1 MNNNLW
7 ENIKYLLV
15 IVLLIVVMIFTITA
29 RFDRKQTIEFNCDC
43 IEKATEIIDKKLTTF
58 IEMYVEQ
65 LDEDLSDNG
74 EDDTPYSN
82 ITEQNARL
90 DQTVT
95 NYQPQNFEICEAVP
109 LPTLPTNIKTYTDYR
124 HYNLWYTP
132 HYRLQQAAY
141 TDENGLRRFNDDYIV
156 ALGKFYSE
164 SIGDRFKV
172 TLDTGR
178 EFTVIFGDGKAPVD
192 CDENNMY
199 TPCRNYDGEKC
210 ANVLEFIIDSDVMA
224 KEVYAYGSIDCIEEF
239 KGNIVKME
247 YLGRDNS
254 ADWDTYETR

>member
-15 IVLLIVVMIFTITA
+15 IVLLITVMIFTITA
-29 RFDRKQTIEFNCDC
+29 RAGNKQEIELNCDC
-43 IEKATEIIDKKLTTF
+43 TEAVTEIIDKKLNTF
-58 IEMYVEQ
+58 IEMYAEQ
-65 LDEDLSDNG
+65 TDEDLNDN
-74 EDDTPYSN
+74 EENDTPNSN
-82 ITEQNARL
+82 VSDEQIE
-90 DQTVT
+90 T
-95 NYQPQNFEICEAVP
+95 NSQPQNFEIGETVP
-109 LPTLPTNIKTYTDYR
+109 LPTLPTNIKNYTDYR

-132 HYRLQQAAY
+132 HYRLQQVAY

-178 EFTVIFGDGKAPVD
+178 EFTVIFGDGKAPID

-199 TPCRNYDGEKC
+199 TPCRNYDGERC
-210 ANVLEFIIDSDVMA
+210 ANVLEFIIDSGVMA

-239 KGNIVKME
+239 KGNIAKME

>member
-15 IVLLIVVMIFTITA
+15 IVLLITVMVITITA
-29 RFDRKQTIEFNCDC
+29 RVDRKQTIELNCDC
-43 IEKATEIIDKKLTTF
+43 TDAVTETIDKKLNAF
-58 IEMYVEQ
+58 VEIYAERI
-65 LDEDLSDNG
+65 DEDLANNEENYMPNSNVSD
-74 EDDTPYSN
+74 
-82 ITEQNARL
+82 EQIS
-90 DQTVT
+90 V
-95 NYQPQNFEICEAVP
+95 NYQPQNFEIGESVP
-109 LPTLPTNIKTYTDYR
+109 LPTLPTHVKLCTDYR

-132 HYRLQQAAY
+132 HYRLQQSAY

-156 ALGKFYSE
+156 GLGKFYSE

-178 EFTVIFGDGKAPVD
+178 VFTVIFGDGKAPID

-199 TPCRNYDGEKC
+199 TPCRNYDGERC
-210 ANVLEFIIDSDVMA
+210 ANILEFIIDSDVMA

-254 ADWDTYETR
+254 EDWDTYETR